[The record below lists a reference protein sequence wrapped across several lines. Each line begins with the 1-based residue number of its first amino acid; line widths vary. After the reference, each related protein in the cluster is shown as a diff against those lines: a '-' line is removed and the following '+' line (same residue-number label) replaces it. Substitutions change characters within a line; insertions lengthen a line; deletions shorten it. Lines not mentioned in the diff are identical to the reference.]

1 MKPFYAPVL
10 VMLLVLLEGGCR
22 SAPVDDRAVPVTAA
36 VSSAEAVDAAM
47 QEGAVFARPCGDQ
60 IDHAGAAEFV
70 DCVRVRAR
78 LVRRQDAL
86 DDARSLGVW
95 YAGWLLGEISGG
107 FGVEDAQA
115 GADEFLPRLLQ
126 LQDRIGVDDARFCAL
141 LPTSCERMIARKRE
155 AAASLGVLSDPEA
168 AQGATTASEPLP
180 RPLRR

>member
-1 MKPFYAPVL
+1 MKPFYVQ
-10 VMLLVLLEGGCR
+10 MLLALLILLNGGCR
-22 SAPVDDRAVPVTAA
+22 STPVEDRAAPASAPVLSVTAI
-36 VSSAEAVDAAM
+36 DAAM
-47 QEGAVFARPCGDQ
+47 QEGADFARPCGNQ
-60 IDHAGAAEFV
+60 IDHDGAAEFV

-95 YAGWLLGEISGG
+95 YVGWLLGEINGG

-126 LQDRIGVDDARFCAL
+126 LQKQIGVEDARFCAL

-155 AAASLGVLSDPEA
+155 AASGIV
-168 AQGATTASEPLP
+168 GG
-180 RPLRR
+180 